1 MIDFEWDNGKAKSNI
16 RKHRVAFSEAATIF
30 KNKLSITIYDPDHS
44 DNEDRYIT
52 VGTSDNGRFLMVAHT
67 DRGDRTRIISARE
80 MTRKEREIYEKEIQ
94 RRSSR

>member
-44 DNEDRYIT
+44 DKEDRYIT
-52 VGTSDNGRFLMVAHT
+52 VGTSDSGRFLMVTHT